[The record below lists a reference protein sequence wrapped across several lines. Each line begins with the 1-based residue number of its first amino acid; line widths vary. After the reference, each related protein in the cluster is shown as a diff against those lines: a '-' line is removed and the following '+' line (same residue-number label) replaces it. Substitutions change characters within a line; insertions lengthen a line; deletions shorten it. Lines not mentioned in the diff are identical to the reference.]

1 VGNNLSTI
9 LLVALPV
16 LPPSHYQRDH
26 LTPLLLSQAQQFTYS
41 TLSIVI
47 ASLLPAYH
55 PYHLNVSITTAQCN
69 PVFFHNYI
77 LVLFFLCNQFLFI
90 YLFLINV
97 DAAPEVVE
105 KDLLKLK
112 TLYTDAKDL
121 SETEVTYAH
130 SIFYNSDN

>member
-1 VGNNLSTI
+1 
-9 LLVALPV
+9 V

-26 LTPLLLSQAQQFTYS
+26 LTPLLLSQAQPFTYS

-47 ASLLPAYH
+47 ASLVPAYH
-55 PYHLNVSITTAQCN
+55 PYHLNVSITTACN

-105 KDLLKLK
+105 KAGDNSLLKLK
-112 TLYTDAKDL
+112 TLYTRAKDL
-121 SETEVTYAH
+121 SEAEVTYAH